1 MKLHYYLMSMAL
13 MATASVSFTACDD
26 DDPVDE
32 PVYVIG
38 SDKDN
43 SSIQFTTDECRV
55 KIGADNRVAIP
66 VAETTGAI
74 KAYSLSPDV
83 VEVVDVDGVPMLE
96 GLKNGTG
103 SVMVADA
110 NDVYKALHVSVYTTD
125 KMELSH
131 SEFTF
136 STPLGASAS
145 TDEAHVTLGNGGYT
159 IESNNPAVKAT
170 INAETGAIVIT
181 ATSKSD
187 PYTATLTVS
196 DASGLSAEIKV
207 TVTASFDPFTPAQLQ
222 EIMAK
227 NESAVW
233 ADCKD
238 PSDGN
243 EPYYY
248 DWRDWGYGAWINNS
262 ENGTNTLGWWC
273 ISGSSDLGGI
283 KIEYPS
289 NATVDTEVNG
299 TLYFQYSNIQ
309 WYNCYKYEGKAKV
322 LVDNADKTVVICW
335 QVDKANSRI
344 NRGYVVMMKK

>member
-1 MKLHYYLMSMAL
+1 MSMAL
-13 MATASVSFTACDD
+13 MATASVSFTACND
-26 DDPVDE
+26 DDPEYE
-32 PVYVIG
+32 PVTVIG

-43 SSIQFTTDECRV
+43 SSIQFTTDECRI

-66 VAETTGAI
+66 IAESVGAI
-74 KAYSLSPDV
+74 RAYSLSPDV
-83 VEVVDVDGVPMLE
+83 VEVVDVDGALMLE
-96 GLKNGTG
+96 GFKNGTG
-103 SVMVADA
+103 SVMVADE

-131 SEFTF
+131 AELTLSA
-136 STPLGASAS
+136 PLGASAS
-145 TDEAHVTLGNGGYT
+145 TDEAYVSLGNGGYS
-159 IESNNPAVKAT
+159 IVSNNEAVEAT
-170 INAETGAIVIT
+170 IDSETGAIVIT
-181 ATSKSD
+181 GTSKAD
-187 PYTATLTVS
+187 PYTATLTVT
-196 DASGLSAEIKV
+196 DASGLTEDIKV
-207 TVTASFDPFTPAQLQ
+207 TVTPSFDPFTPAQLQ

-227 NESAVW
+227 TESAVW

-248 DWRDWGYGAWINNS
+248 DWRDWGYGEWLNTS

-273 ISGSSDLGGI
+273 TSYGSDLGGI

-289 NATVDTEVNG
+289 DAAVDAEVNG
-299 TLYFQYSNIQ
+299 ALYFQYSNIQ

-335 QVDKANSRI
+335 QVDKANVRI
-344 NRGYVVMMKK
+344 NRGYVVMMKN